1 MILDIDDNPP
11 IFKNTPYKVNVAENQ
26 PENTIIFDMIE
37 AYDIDGPL
45 YNKFTFSLA
54 VKQNEEEHFSIDK
67 TNNLDS
73 GHYGTSIMLK
83 KKLDYQISK
92 THVVTILATGENSAF
107 TTSTELFVNV
117 IDIPDKPPEF
127 SQSPYYV
134 KIDEELPVVSI
145 KLTLAVE
152 FK

>member
-1 MILDIDDNPP
+1 
-11 IFKNTPYKVNVAENQ
+11 
-26 PENTIIFDMIE
+26 MIE

-152 FK
+152 F